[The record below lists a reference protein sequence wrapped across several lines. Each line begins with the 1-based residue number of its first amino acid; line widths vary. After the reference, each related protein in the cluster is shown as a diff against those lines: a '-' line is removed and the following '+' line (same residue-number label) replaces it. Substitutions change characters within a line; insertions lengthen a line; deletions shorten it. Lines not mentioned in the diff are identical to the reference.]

1 MAEIYDAY
9 EEYANGNLSYEEYE
23 DRVTEILTEVG
34 VRL

>member
-9 EEYANGNLSYEEYE
+9 EEYANGNLTHEEYE
-23 DRVTEILTEVG
+23 ERVIEILAEVG